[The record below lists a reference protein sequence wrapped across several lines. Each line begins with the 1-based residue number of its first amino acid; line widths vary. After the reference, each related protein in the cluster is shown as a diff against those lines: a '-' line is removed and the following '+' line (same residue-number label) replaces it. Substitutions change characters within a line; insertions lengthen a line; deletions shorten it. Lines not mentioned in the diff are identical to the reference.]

1 MESNWEKENT
11 ILDKKTKL
19 TEAQIRAQKKYDE
32 KHREQRNYTKQR
44 STARTF
50 IRKAEKEDL
59 EELKEM
65 IQTRLDNLK

>member
-1 MESNWEKENT
+1 MPKP
-11 ILDKKTKL
+11 KM

-32 KHREQRNYTKQR
+32 KNRERRNYTKQR

-59 EELKEM
+59 MELHEM
-65 IQTRLDNLK
+65 IENKLKQFE

>member
-1 MESNWEKENT
+1 ENT

-44 STARTF
+44 STDRTF

-65 IQTRLDNLK
+65 IQTRLNYLN